1 MKQSEESKRINE
13 EFKKSPAYA
22 EMMKYAWIEKDVNG
36 QDMICLPED
45 FETNYEE
52 YKKQKE
58 GQTK

>member
-1 MKQSEESKRINE
+1 MKQSEEMKRINE

-45 FETNYEE
+45 CETNYEE